1 MAGIKNLGFGF
12 LGHHTAEQT
21 IELVRKAE
29 ALGFT
34 NAWIAEDYFYAGA
47 FSVAAVCAAHTQNIQ
62 LGIGVINPY
71 TRHPVLSAMEAASL
85 DSISNGRAILAMGAS
100 NKRWMETDLNI
111 PYKKPLTATAEAV
124 QIIKQLIHDGHIAYT
139 GEVFRAGPLSL
150 EFEPKRRDM
159 PVYMGVKGD
168 KALFKA
174 GQVAD
179 GVLLSAGCTLEYVS
193 YARNLIDK
201 GAASVGRDPAE
212 IHLAAYLPTC
222 AMQDG
227 DAAVERMRPSARHYL
242 AMHGAQP
249 ILTCAG
255 FTAEQVQ
262 PFRDAF
268 FAGAECPLPV
278 TDDMVRKIVIAGTPD
293 ECRARMEAYIQAG
306 VEMPICFEIGD
317 ESDVGDTLQMVSD
330 CFLNR

>member
-1 MAGIKNLGFGF
+1 MIQNLGFGF
-12 LGHHTAEQT
+12 LGHHTAAKT
-21 IELVRKAE
+21 VALVQRAE
-29 ALGFT
+29 ELGFT

-47 FSVAAVCAAHTQNIQ
+47 FSIASVCAAHTETIR

-71 TRHPVLSAMEAASL
+71 TRHPVLSAMEAAAL
-85 DSISNGRAILAMGAS
+85 DSISGGRAIPAMGAS

-124 QIIKQLIHDGHIAYT
+124 QIIKELIRDGHIDYK
-139 GEVFRAGPLSL
+139 GDVFRAGPLDL
-150 EFEPKRRDM
+150 EFEPFRRDM

-168 KALFKA
+168 KALYKA
-174 GQVAD
+174 GQAAD
-179 GVLLSAGCTLEYVS
+179 GVLLSAGCTLEYVPH
-193 YARNLIDK
+193 ARKLIDA
-201 GAASVGRDPAE
+201 GARSVGRDPAE

-222 AMQDG
+222 AMQNSV
-227 DAAVERMRPSARHYL
+227 AAVERMRPSTRHYL

-255 FTAEQVQ
+255 FAPEQVQ

-268 FAGAECPLPV
+268 LAGTECRLPV
-278 TDDMVRKIVIAGTPD
+278 TDEMVRKIVIAGTPQ
-293 ECRARMEAYIQAG
+293 ECRERMTAYVQAG

-317 ESDVGDTLQMVSD
+317 EKDVSDTLQMVSD
-330 CFLNR
+330 CFLKD